1 MTHKI
6 KPILATVLPCYNE
19 EEVLEKTYT
28 ELDNYY
34 KELIQNGIIDEKSI
48 IFFVDDGS
56 SDATWSLI
64 KQFSQESKHIKGLKL
79 SRNQG
84 HQIALLAGMQAV
96 YGRCDCMVSIDAD
109 LQQDYRAIEK
119 MLNRYKEGYEIVL
132 GIRNDRESDNFF
144 KRFTAESYYKLMHL
158 MGVDIEFN
166 HADYRLLSNR
176 ALGYF
181 LEFQERNLFI
191 RGVVKLIGL
200 PTAKVYFDVKERE
213 AGESKYTIKKMLAF
227 AWEGITSFSVIPLKL
242 ITIVGFLI
250 FIFSIGAGLDVLY
263 TVFFTND
270 AIPGWASTV
279 LPMYF
284 MGGIELLALGVIG
297 EYIGKIYTEVKRRP
311 HYFIEE
317 EIL

>member
-1 MTHKI
+1 MSHKI
-6 KPILATVLPCYNE
+6 KPILATVVPCYNE
-19 EEVLEKTYT
+19 EEVLERTYS

-34 KELIQNGIIDEKSI
+34 KELIHNGMIDTKSFI
-48 IFFVDDGS
+48 LFVDDGS
-56 SDATWSLI
+56 VDATWSLI
-64 KQFSQESKHIKGLKL
+64 KQFSQESEHIKGLKL

-96 YGRCDCMVSIDAD
+96 HGKCDCMISIDAD

-119 MLNRYKEGYEIVL
+119 MLHEYKNGKEIVL
-132 GIRNDRESDNFF
+132 GIRNDRGSDTFF
-144 KRFTAESYYKLMHL
+144 KKFTAEGYYKLMHL

-166 HADYRLLSNR
+166 HADYRLLSHK
-176 ALGYF
+176 ALSYF
-181 LEFQERNLFI
+181 LQFQERNLFI
-191 RGVVKLIGL
+191 RGIVKLIGL

-213 AGESKYTIKKMLAF
+213 AGESKYTLKKMLSF
-227 AWEGITSFSVIPLKL
+227 AWDGITSFSVVPLKL

-250 FIFSIGAGLDVLY
+250 FIFSIGAGLDALY
-263 TVFFTND
+263 TVFFTDD
-270 AIPGWASTV
+270 AVPGWASTV

-284 MGGIELLALGVIG
+284 MGGIELLAIGIIG
-297 EYIGKIYTEVKRRP
+297 EYIGKIYTETKHRP

>member
-19 EEVLEKTYT
+19 EAVLEKTYT